1 MKYTLLTNL
10 KSETIISD
18 IVLNLRLKVKEVIFV
33 DKKTWGAIGRML
45 VWVIPFALVGGYFT
59 GIYTLEHSTDEL
71 AGQIVEQL
79 GSQGA
84 FYLLT
89 MVQSTFYAVI
99 ATILGYF
106 LANRVGL
113 VRPLGFQRDILK
125 KTLPIIFLL
134 GVLFAADYFV
144 SGALIPEVA
153 ADYEKGISP
162 AYFIASLTYGGVVEE
177 ILMRWFLMS
186 LIGWILVMIFARK
199 KEKTDLPEWILSA
212 ANILA
217 ALIFAAGHLPATM
230 AFFGGITPV
239 ILLRCF
245 LLNGGFAMV
254 FGRFYR
260 KYGIQYA
267 VLAHFGVHLI
277 SKLILI
283 VFI

>member
-1 MKYTLLTNL
+1 MN
-10 KSETIISD
+10 
-18 IVLNLRLKVKEVIFV
+18 
-33 DKKTWGAIGRML
+33 KKTWSAIGRML
-45 VWVIPFALVGGYFT
+45 LLVIPFALVGGYFT
-59 GIYTLEHSTDEL
+59 GIYTLEHSTEAL
-71 AGQIVEQL
+71 TGQILEQL
-79 GSQGA
+79 GSPTA

-89 MVQSTFYAVI
+89 MVQSTVYAVI
-99 ATILGYF
+99 AAILGYF

-125 KTLPIIFLL
+125 KTLPIIVLL

-177 ILMRWFLMS
+177 ILMRWFFLS
-186 LIGWILVMIFARK
+186 LIAWVLVMIFARK
-199 KEKTDLPEWILSA
+199 KEKEDLPEWILIV
-212 ANILA
+212 ANLLA

-230 AFFGGITPV
+230 AFFGQITPV
-239 ILLRCF
+239 ILFRCF
-245 LLNGGFAMV
+245 LLNGGLALV

-267 VLAHFGVHLI
+267 MLAHFGVHLV
-277 SKLILI
+277 SKVMLLVLI
-283 VFI
+283 

>member
-1 MKYTLLTNL
+1 MKHTLLTNL
-10 KSETIISD
+10 KNETILSN

-33 DKKTWGAIGRML
+33 EKKTWGAVGKML
-45 VWVIPFALVGGYFT
+45 IWVIPFALVGGYFT

-79 GSQGA
+79 GSPGA

-89 MVQSTFYAVI
+89 MVQSTVYAVI

-125 KTLPIIFLL
+125 RTLPIIVLL
-134 GVLFAADYFV
+134 GILFAADYFV
-144 SGALIPEVA
+144 GGALIPEVA

-162 AYFIASLTYGGVVEE
+162 AYFIASLTYGGVIEE

-186 LIGWILVMIFARK
+186 LIAWILVMIFARK
-199 KEKTDLPEWILSA
+199 KEKADLPTWILIG
-212 ANILA
+212 ANIIA
-217 ALIFAAGHLPATM
+217 ALVFAAGHLPATV

-245 LLNGGFAMV
+245 LLNGGFALV
-254 FGRFYR
+254 FGGFYR

-267 VLAHFGVHLI
+267 MLAHFGVHLV

-283 VFI
+283 VVV

>member
-1 MKYTLLTNL
+1 MN
-10 KSETIISD
+10 
-18 IVLNLRLKVKEVIFV
+18 
-33 DKKTWGAIGRML
+33 KKTWSAIGRML
-45 VWVIPFALVGGYFT
+45 LLVIPFALVGGYFT
-59 GIYTLEHSTDEL
+59 GIYTLEHSTGDLTE
-71 AGQIVEQL
+71 QILEQL
-79 GSQGA
+79 GSQRA

-89 MVQSTFYAVI
+89 MVQSTVYAVI
-99 ATILGYF
+99 AAILGYF

-113 VRPLGFQRDILK
+113 VHPLGFQRNILK
-125 KTLPIIFLL
+125 KTLPIIVLL

-177 ILMRWFLMS
+177 ILMRWFFLS
-186 LIGWILVMIFARK
+186 LIAWVLVMIFARK
-199 KEKTDLPEWILSA
+199 KEKEDLPTWILIV
-212 ANILA
+212 ANLLA

-230 AFFGGITPV
+230 AFFGRITPV

-245 LLNGGFAMV
+245 LLNGGFALV

-267 VLAHFGVHLI
+267 MLAHCGVHLV
-277 SKLILI
+277 SKVLHLILI
-283 VFI
+283 